1 MATRT
6 PNEGLRRALDES
18 RWSLAQ
24 LATAVNRVGAEAGVP
39 LRYDETAVCHWL
51 RGTMPRKVVRPFVR
65 EALSRKLRRPVT
77 LAELGLGADTPTPGT
92 DTVEGLMNLGRTDMD
107 PSRRNVLGAG
117 LFSVA
122 LTVPGWQDIVGR
134 AEAVQAGRASRIG
147 RPEVDMVAA
156 MTERISELDDRFG
169 GRHARP
175 MAASFIV
182 NTVSAYLRAEAPEP
196 VRKDMLSAASDLCYL
211 TGYMAVDEGLQG
223 LAQQYYLKA
232 LELAG
237 AAEDHL
243 TYCTTL
249 RGMSVQAVDLGH
261 GPEALRLA
269 DAAAAAS
276 PQADPRMRAFLAGQQ
291 AYAAAQTGARRTA
304 LAHLKDAETAMEK
317 AELRAGIS
325 GRYDPA
331 ALADHTSQVRYELGD
346 ISGAV
351 KAKAESNRLRQP
363 TQRRSRVRN
372 LAIAAER
379 QMRLGH
385 LEEAS
390 ATWHS
395 VLDEYPHVQ
404 SGRVDDRIRTMVS
417 LIRPH
422 LRNRTARELHDRAR
436 AVAPPVL
443 RV

>member
-6 PNEGLRRALDES
+6 PNKGLRRALDES

-134 AEAVQAGRASRIG
+134 AEAVQTGRASRIG

-182 NTVSAYLRAEAPEP
+182 NTVSATCAPKPPSRCARTCSRPPPTCATSPATWPWTRACRGWRSSTTSRPWNWP
-196 VRKDMLSAASDLCYL
+196 VR
-211 TGYMAVDEGLQG
+211 
-223 LAQQYYLKA
+223 
-232 LELAG
+232 
-237 AAEDHL
+237 
-243 TYCTTL
+243 
-249 RGMSVQAVDLGH
+249 
-261 GPEALRLA
+261 
-269 DAAAAAS
+269 
-276 PQADPRMRAFLAGQQ
+276 
-291 AYAAAQTGARRTA
+291 RRT
-304 LAHLKDAETAMEK
+304 T
-317 AELRAGIS
+317 
-325 GRYDPA
+325 
-331 ALADHTSQVRYELGD
+331 
-346 ISGAV
+346 
-351 KAKAESNRLRQP
+351 
-363 TQRRSRVRN
+363 
-372 LAIAAER
+372 
-379 QMRLGH
+379 
-385 LEEAS
+385 
-390 ATWHS
+390 
-395 VLDEYPHVQ
+395 
-404 SGRVDDRIRTMVS
+404 
-417 LIRPH
+417 
-422 LRNRTARELHDRAR
+422 
-436 AVAPPVL
+436 
-443 RV
+443 